1 MELCALVGL
10 NVRRHRLA
18 AGMTQEELA
27 FRAGMDR
34 TYLSDIE
41 RGRRNPT
48 LLTMRTA
55 EGTLTPPSCA
65 KRLAYKTLRCAN
77 RCPPRIPFA
86 YHVVPIGRQ
95 TRKVSYKS
103 AAKAIL
109 PS

>member
-1 MELCALVGL
+1 MEICALVGL

-48 LLTMRTA
+48 LLTMQDVATPLNLSVA
-55 EGTLTPPSCA
+55 NLLEGSDAIDPPKGPS
-65 KRLAYKTLRCAN
+65 R
-77 RCPPRIPFA
+77 PR
-86 YHVVPIGRQ
+86 
-95 TRKVSYKS
+95 
-103 AAKAIL
+103 AARD
-109 PS
+109 S

>member
-10 NVRRHRLA
+10 NLRRHRLA

-48 LLTMRTA
+48 LLTLQDVATPLNLRVIDLL
-55 EGTLTPPSCA
+55 EGSDAIEPPKEPS
-65 KRLAYKTLRCAN
+65 R
-77 RCPPRIPFA
+77 PR
-86 YHVVPIGRQ
+86 
-95 TRKVSYKS
+95 
-103 AAKAIL
+103 AARNG
-109 PS
+109 

>member
-10 NVRRHRLA
+10 NIRRHRLA

-48 LLTMRTA
+48 LLTMQDVATPLNLCVVDLL
-55 EGTLTPPSCA
+55 EGSDAIEPPKEPS
-65 KRLAYKTLRCAN
+65 R
-77 RCPPRIPFA
+77 PR
-86 YHVVPIGRQ
+86 
-95 TRKVSYKS
+95 
-103 AAKAIL
+103 AARNG
-109 PS
+109 

>member
-48 LLTMRTA
+48 LLTMQDVATPLNLRVVDLL
-55 EGTLTPPSCA
+55 EGSDAIKPPKEPS
-65 KRLAYKTLRCAN
+65 R
-77 RCPPRIPFA
+77 PR
-86 YHVVPIGRQ
+86 
-95 TRKVSYKS
+95 
-103 AAKAIL
+103 AARNG
-109 PS
+109 

>member
-18 AGMTQEELA
+18 AAMTQEELA

-48 LLTMRTA
+48 LLTMQDVATPLNLRVVDLL
-55 EGTLTPPSCA
+55 EGSDALEPPEA
-65 KRLAYKTLRCAN
+65 PLR
-77 RCPPRIPFA
+77 PR
-86 YHVVPIGRQ
+86 
-95 TRKVSYKS
+95 
-103 AAKAIL
+103 AARNG
-109 PS
+109 